1 MYPFSIGVL
10 MDGFRT
16 DTLTALDKA
25 VAVGATG
32 IQVYATRGEM
42 APENMNAEAR
52 REFLKRV
59 KDRGLTISAL
69 CGDLGHGFNDP
80 KLNPELIEIGRA
92 SCRERV

>member
-32 IQVYATRGEM
+32 IQAVSYTHLDVY
-42 APENMNAEAR
+42 
-52 REFLKRV
+52 KRQGV
-59 KDRGLTISAL
+59 
-69 CGDLGHGFNDP
+69 
-80 KLNPELIEIGRA
+80 
-92 SCRERV
+92 

>member
-32 IQVYATRGEM
+32 SVYR
-42 APENMNAEAR
+42 NKR
-52 REFLKRV
+52 RNV
-59 KDRGLTISAL
+59 S
-69 CGDLGHGFNDP
+69 
-80 KLNPELIEIGRA
+80 
-92 SCRERV
+92 RE

>member
-42 APENMNAEAR
+42 SPEKHAAN
-52 REFLKRV
+52 
-59 KDRGLTISAL
+59 S
-69 CGDLGHGFNDP
+69 
-80 KLNPELIEIGRA
+80 
-92 SCRERV
+92 

>member
-32 IQVYATRGEM
+32 IQVYATK
-42 APENMNAEAR
+42 A
-52 REFLKRV
+52 K
-59 KDRGLTISAL
+59 
-69 CGDLGHGFNDP
+69 
-80 KLNPELIEIGRA
+80 
-92 SCRERV
+92 CRPRI